1 MIAVHGASLPWGR
14 LDTDGVTVAP
24 ALCLTCSRPCRP
36 SLGPSGWP
44 IWRTGPGYAFALPP
58 NPGPA
63 TANWTDRPGVTYRSL
78 IAASPQLRQAWPV
91 CRGHGQA
98 LLRMAG
104 SRRRCL
110 SLTHAPTSCE
120 LGRIHRP
127 ARLTAVSRGIPEGA
141 ASAGIALRW
150 EVVRSRSYRSSK
162 QPIGR
167 RPLWVRSRCPAPGR
181 LPRAQAGGRVRRG
194 CHGVAAASG
203 PGRDAVGLQL
213 LCDRWVALGLPPA
226 CDCNRQVSV
235 ATGPAAM
242 LSSVRLD
249 RQFPRAARTPGVQTG
264 NQERYL
270 GV

>member
-1 MIAVHGASLPWGR
+1 VLHDLAIPGSQANIDHLVIGPGGVAVIDSKQYRGRLRLDSYGLLWHGRRLLVSALRKVRWEADQADEVLGVADIQVADMIALHGASLPWGR

-44 IWRTGPGYAFALPP
+44 VWRTGPGYAFALPP

-150 EVVRSRSYRSSK
+150 EVV
-162 QPIGR
+162 
-167 RPLWVRSRCPAPGR
+167 
-181 LPRAQAGGRVRRG
+181 
-194 CHGVAAASG
+194 
-203 PGRDAVGLQL
+203 
-213 LCDRWVALGLPPA
+213 
-226 CDCNRQVSV
+226 
-235 ATGPAAM
+235 
-242 LSSVRLD
+242 
-249 RQFPRAARTPGVQTG
+249 
-264 NQERYL
+264 
-270 GV
+270 